1 MKHIILIPVCIL
13 SAVVLAGCS
22 KEENLSEQ
30 VKTSTTTFQAV
41 IESGATKTVLGNG
54 DSDTESHPVLWTSGD
69 AIGITSASAS
79 GFGRYEYRGTEDT
92 EFAEFSGDPIQGELF
107 YAVYPYSGDA
117 VMSGSVLTLELPS
130 VQEYAEAS
138 FAPSSS
144 PMVAKSGSTDL
155 EFKNLCG
162 LLKLNLTGTAT
173 VRSVVFRSSGR
184 GVSGQ
189 ATVDM
194 NYESVPELVMSGDA
208 GTSVTLD
215 CGEGVALSGTV
226 PVPFYIV
233 LPAGTY
239 DEFSIEVIT
248 ADGKVMTKSNSGLV
262 INRSMVRPTSDVE
275 FVPDEVLGDR
285 EALIAFYNATD
296 GPNWTDNTNWCS
308 DEPLDTWYGVTTD
321 SEGRVTEIALSDNG
335 LSGDAG
341 NTLAP
346 LSKLTYLSCYSNSLI
361 GLDLSANTA
370 LTLLDCSNNNL
381 SDLDLSNNIALT
393 SLYCGSNS
401 LNDLDLS
408 ANTALTLLWCYINNL
423 SELDLSANTALTYLS
438 CYNNNLSEL
447 DLSGNT
453 ALTSLSCYN
462 NNLSELDLSGN
473 VALTYLY
480 CSSNNLSELDL
491 SNNTALTYLRCYG
504 NNLSELDLSGNVA
517 LTYLYCSSNNLSEL
531 DLSAN
536 TALTLLYCSD
546 NNLSDLDLSGNVAL
560 TDLRC
565 SNNSLSG
572 LDLSNNT
579 ALTTLWCDNNNLS
592 ALDLSNNTALT
603 SLYCYGNNMT
613 VLDIRN
619 NVNLGEYVW
628 VGCQTDADGNYEY
641 MYLYVTEAQ
650 LEQWNNT
657 WSGNGW
663 NEYVVVSTRENY
675 FDISPQSFE
684 VPASGGE
691 ITVNISTDQ
700 DYTLDIVNPEWI
712 TMVSGEGVKI
722 GELVFKV
729 AENPDAAE
737 RTGMIQFCA
746 GANCYNVTVTQAG
759 GDGNDPSG
767 DNEGFGNDDEYDL

>member
-1 MKHIILIPVCIL
+1 MWAMMTDMNCNKNTEAMKHIILIPVCIL
-13 SAVVLAGCS
+13 SAALLAGCS
-22 KEENLSEQ
+22 KEENIPEQ
-30 VKTSTTTFQAV
+30 NIPAATFQAV
-41 IESGATKTVLGNG
+41 TESGGTKTFLENG
-54 DSDTESHPVLWTSGD
+54 DSETESHPVLWTPGD
-69 AIGITSASAS
+69 AIGITSASA
-79 GFGRYEYRGTEDT
+79 FGRYEYNGTENTAVADF
-92 EFAEFSGDPIQGELF
+92 EGDPVEGDSF
-107 YAVYPYSGDA
+107 YAVYPYSGEA
-117 VMSGSVLTLELPS
+117 SLSGGVLSLELPS
-130 VQEYAEAS
+130 VQEYTPLS
-138 FAPSSS
+138 FAPASF
-144 PMVAKSGSTDL
+144 PMVARSESTYL

-162 LLKLNLTGTAT
+162 LLKLNLTGTET

-194 NYESVPELVMSGDA
+194 DYESVPELVMSDGA

-239 DEFSIEVIT
+239 DDFSIEVIS

-321 SEGRVTEIALSDNG
+321 SEGRVTGISLADNG

-341 NTLAP
+341 NTLAS
-346 LSKLTYLSCYSNSLI
+346 LGKLTYLDCSENSLI
-361 GLDLSANTA
+361 GLDLSGNTA
-370 LTLLDCSNNNL
+370 LFT
-381 SDLDLSNNIALT
+381 
-393 SLYCGSNS
+393 LYCSDNS
-401 LNDLDLS
+401 
-408 ANTALTLLWCYINNL
+408 L

-438 CYNNNLSEL
+438 CSDNSLSEL

-453 ALTSLSCYN
+453 ALTYLWCSNNSLIALDLSNNMELETLYCGNNIFSELELSYNTALTGLYCEN
-462 NNLSELDLSGN
+462 NNLSDLDLSYN
-473 VALTYLY
+473 TALAYLI
-480 CSSNNLSELDL
+480 CSNNSLNELDL
-491 SNNTALTYLRCYG
+491 SNNTALTYLHCYG
-504 NNLSELDLSGNVA
+504 NRL
-517 LTYLYCSSNNLSEL
+517 
-531 DLSAN
+531 
-536 TALTLLYCSD
+536 
-546 NNLSDLDLSGNVAL
+546 
-560 TDLRC
+560 
-565 SNNSLSG
+565 
-572 LDLSNNT
+572 
-579 ALTTLWCDNNNLS
+579 
-592 ALDLSNNTALT
+592 
-603 SLYCYGNNMT
+603 T

-619 NVNLGEYVW
+619 NVNLGENFW
-628 VGCQTDADGNYEY
+628 VGLQTDADGNNEY

-657 WSGNGW
+657 WSGLSL
-663 NEYVVVSTRENY
+663 NEYVVVSTQENY
-675 FDISPQSFE
+675 FDISPQSFN

-767 DNEGFGNDDEYDL
+767 GNEDFGNDDEFDL

>member
-13 SAVVLAGCS
+13 SAALLAGCS
-22 KEENLSEQ
+22 KEENIPEQ
-30 VKTSTTTFQAV
+30 NIPAATFQAV
-41 IESGATKTVLGNG
+41 TESGGTKTFLENG
-54 DSDTESHPVLWTSGD
+54 DSETESHPVLWMPGD
-69 AIGITSASAS
+69 AIGITSASA
-79 GFGRYEYRGTEDT
+79 FGRYEYNGTENTAVADF
-92 EFAEFSGDPIQGELF
+92 EGDPVEGDSF
-107 YAVYPYSGDA
+107 YAVYPYSGEA
-117 VMSGSVLTLELPS
+117 SLSGGVLSLELPS
-130 VQEYAEAS
+130 VQEYTPLS
-138 FAPSSS
+138 FAPASF
-144 PMVAKSGSTDL
+144 PMVARSESTYL

-194 NYESVPELVMSGDA
+194 DYESVPELVMSDGA

-239 DEFSIEVIT
+239 DDFSIEVIT

-308 DEPLDTWYGVTTD
+308 DEPLDMWYGVTTD
-321 SEGRVTEIALSDNG
+321 SEGRVTGISLADNG

-341 NTLAP
+341 NTLAS
-346 LSKLTYLSCYSNSLI
+346 LGKLTYLDCSENSLI
-361 GLDLSANTA
+361 GLDLSGNTA
-370 LTLLDCSNNNL
+370 LFT
-381 SDLDLSNNIALT
+381 
-393 SLYCGSNS
+393 LYCSDNS
-401 LNDLDLS
+401 
-408 ANTALTLLWCYINNL
+408 L

-438 CYNNNLSEL
+438 CSDNSLSEL

-453 ALTSLSCYN
+453 ALTYLWCSNNSLIALDLSNNMELETLYCGNNIFSELELSYNTALTGLYCEN
-462 NNLSELDLSGN
+462 NNLSDLDLSYN
-473 VALTYLY
+473 TALAYLI
-480 CSSNNLSELDL
+480 CSNNSLNELDL
-491 SNNTALTYLRCYG
+491 SNNTALTYLHCYG
-504 NNLSELDLSGNVA
+504 NRL
-517 LTYLYCSSNNLSEL
+517 
-531 DLSAN
+531 
-536 TALTLLYCSD
+536 
-546 NNLSDLDLSGNVAL
+546 
-560 TDLRC
+560 
-565 SNNSLSG
+565 
-572 LDLSNNT
+572 
-579 ALTTLWCDNNNLS
+579 
-592 ALDLSNNTALT
+592 
-603 SLYCYGNNMT
+603 T

-619 NVNLGEYVW
+619 NVNLGENFW
-628 VGCQTDADGNYEY
+628 VGLQTDADGNNEY

-657 WSGNGW
+657 WSGLSW
-663 NEYVVVSTRENY
+663 NEYVVVSTQENY
-675 FDISPQSFE
+675 FDISPQSFN

-700 DYTLDIVNPEWI
+700 DYTVDIVNPEWI
-712 TMVSGEGVKI
+712 TMVSGEGVKQ

-767 DNEGFGNDDEYDL
+767 GNEDFGNDDEFDL

>member
-1 MKHIILIPVCIL
+1 MWAMMTDMNCNKNTEAMKHIILIPVCIL
-13 SAVVLAGCS
+13 SAALLAGCS
-22 KEENLSEQ
+22 KEENIPEQ
-30 VKTSTTTFQAV
+30 NIPAATFQAV
-41 IESGATKTVLGNG
+41 TESGGTKTFLENG
-54 DSDTESHPVLWTSGD
+54 DSETESHPVLWTPGD
-69 AIGITSASAS
+69 AIGITSASA
-79 GFGRYEYRGTEDT
+79 FGRYEYNGTENTAVADF
-92 EFAEFSGDPIQGELF
+92 EGDPVEGDSF
-107 YAVYPYSGDA
+107 YAVYPYSGEA
-117 VMSGSVLTLELPS
+117 SLSGGVLSLELPS
-130 VQEYAEAS
+130 VQEYTPLS
-138 FAPSSS
+138 FAPASF
-144 PMVAKSGSTDL
+144 PMVARSESTYL

-162 LLKLNLTGTAT
+162 LLKLNLTGTET

-194 NYESVPELVMSGDA
+194 DYESVPELVMSDGA

-239 DEFSIEVIT
+239 DDFSIEVIS

-321 SEGRVTEIALSDNG
+321 SEGRVTGISLADNG

-341 NTLAP
+341 NTLAS
-346 LSKLTYLSCYSNSLI
+346 LGKLTYLDCSENSLI
-361 GLDLSANTA
+361 GLDLSGNTA
-370 LTLLDCSNNNL
+370 LFT
-381 SDLDLSNNIALT
+381 
-393 SLYCGSNS
+393 LYCSDNS
-401 LNDLDLS
+401 
-408 ANTALTLLWCYINNL
+408 L

-438 CYNNNLSEL
+438 CSDNSLSEL

-453 ALTSLSCYN
+453 ALTYLWCSNNSLIALDLSNNMELETLYCGNNIFSELELSYNTALTGLYCEN
-462 NNLSELDLSGN
+462 NNLSDLDLSYN
-473 VALTYLY
+473 TALAYLI
-480 CSSNNLSELDL
+480 CSNNSLNELDL
-491 SNNTALTYLRCYG
+491 SNNTALTYLHCYG
-504 NNLSELDLSGNVA
+504 NRL
-517 LTYLYCSSNNLSEL
+517 
-531 DLSAN
+531 
-536 TALTLLYCSD
+536 
-546 NNLSDLDLSGNVAL
+546 
-560 TDLRC
+560 
-565 SNNSLSG
+565 
-572 LDLSNNT
+572 
-579 ALTTLWCDNNNLS
+579 
-592 ALDLSNNTALT
+592 
-603 SLYCYGNNMT
+603 T

-619 NVNLGEYVW
+619 NVNLGENFW
-628 VGCQTDADGNYEY
+628 VGLQTDADGNNEY

-657 WSGNGW
+657 WSGLSL
-663 NEYVVVSTRENY
+663 NEYVVVSTQENY
-675 FDISPQSFE
+675 FDISPQSFN

>member
-1 MKHIILIPVCIL
+1 MWAMMTDMNCNKNTEAMKHIILIPVCIL
-13 SAVVLAGCS
+13 SAALLAGCS
-22 KEENLSEQ
+22 KEENIPEQ
-30 VKTSTTTFQAV
+30 NIPAATFQAV
-41 IESGATKTVLGNG
+41 TESGGTKTFLENG
-54 DSDTESHPVLWTSGD
+54 DSETESHPVLWTPGD
-69 AIGITSASAS
+69 AIGITSASA
-79 GFGRYEYRGTEDT
+79 FGRYEYNGTENTAVADF
-92 EFAEFSGDPIQGELF
+92 EGDPVEGDSF
-107 YAVYPYSGDA
+107 YAVYPYSGEA
-117 VMSGSVLTLELPS
+117 SLSGGVLSLELPS
-130 VQEYAEAS
+130 VQEYTPLS
-138 FAPSSS
+138 FAPASF
-144 PMVAKSGSTDL
+144 PMVARSESTYL

-162 LLKLNLTGTAT
+162 LLKLNLTGTET

-239 DEFSIEVIT
+239 DDFSIEVIS

-321 SEGRVTEIALSDNG
+321 SEGRVTGISLADNG

-341 NTLAP
+341 NTLAS
-346 LSKLTYLSCYSNSLI
+346 LGKLTYLDCSENSLI
-361 GLDLSANTA
+361 GLDLSGNTA
-370 LTLLDCSNNNL
+370 LFT
-381 SDLDLSNNIALT
+381 
-393 SLYCGSNS
+393 LYCSDNS
-401 LNDLDLS
+401 
-408 ANTALTLLWCYINNL
+408 L

-438 CYNNNLSEL
+438 CSDNSLSEL

-453 ALTSLSCYN
+453 ALTYLWCSNNSLIALDLSNNMELETLYCGNNIFSELELSYNTALTGLYCEN
-462 NNLSELDLSGN
+462 NNLSDLDLSYN
-473 VALTYLY
+473 TALAYLI
-480 CSSNNLSELDL
+480 CSNNSLNELDL
-491 SNNTALTYLRCYG
+491 SNNTALTYLHCYG
-504 NNLSELDLSGNVA
+504 NRL
-517 LTYLYCSSNNLSEL
+517 
-531 DLSAN
+531 
-536 TALTLLYCSD
+536 
-546 NNLSDLDLSGNVAL
+546 
-560 TDLRC
+560 
-565 SNNSLSG
+565 
-572 LDLSNNT
+572 
-579 ALTTLWCDNNNLS
+579 
-592 ALDLSNNTALT
+592 
-603 SLYCYGNNMT
+603 T

-619 NVNLGEYVW
+619 NVNLGENFW
-628 VGCQTDADGNYEY
+628 VGLQTDADGNNEY

-657 WSGNGW
+657 WSGLSL
-663 NEYVVVSTRENY
+663 NEYVVVSTQENY
-675 FDISPQSFE
+675 FDISPQSFN

>member
-13 SAVVLAGCS
+13 SAALLAGCS
-22 KEENLSEQ
+22 KEENIPEQ
-30 VKTSTTTFQAV
+30 NIPAATFQAV
-41 IESGATKTVLGNG
+41 AESGGTKTFLENG
-54 DSDTESHPVLWTSGD
+54 DSETESHPVLWMPGD
-69 AIGITSASAS
+69 AIGITSASA
-79 GFGRYEYRGTEDT
+79 FGRYEYNGTENTAVADF
-92 EFAEFSGDPIQGELF
+92 EGDPVEGDSF
-107 YAVYPYSGDA
+107 YAVYPYSGEA
-117 VMSGSVLTLELPS
+117 SLSGGVLSLELPS
-130 VQEYAEAS
+130 VQEYTPLS
-138 FAPSSS
+138 FAPASF
-144 PMVAKSGSTDL
+144 PMVARSESTYL

-194 NYESVPELVMSGDA
+194 DYESVPELVMSGDA

-239 DEFSIEVIT
+239 DDFSIEVIS

-321 SEGRVTEIALSDNG
+321 HEGRVTGIALDGNS

-370 LTLLDCSNNNL
+370 LTYLYCSSNSL
-381 SDLDLSNNIALT
+381 SVLDLSNN
-393 SLYCGSNS
+393 
-401 LNDLDLS
+401 
-408 ANTALTLLWCYINNL
+408 TALTTLSCSNNNL
-423 SELDLSANTALTYLS
+423 SELDLSANTALTTLS
-438 CYNNNLSEL
+438 CSNNNLSGL
-447 DLSGNT
+447 DLSNNT
-453 ALTSLSCYN
+453 VLTSLSCYN
-462 NNLSELDLSGN
+462 NNLSG
-473 VALTYLY
+473 
-480 CSSNNLSELDL
+480 LDL
-491 SNNTALTYLRCYG
+491 SNNTVLTS
-504 NNLSELDLSGNVA
+504 LSCG
-517 LTYLYCSSNNLSEL
+517 
-531 DLSAN
+531 
-536 TALTLLYCSD
+536 D
-546 NNLSDLDLSGNVAL
+546 NNLSDLDLS
-560 TDLRC
+560 
-565 SNNSLSG
+565 
-572 LDLSNNT
+572 NNT
-579 ALTTLWCDNNNLS
+579 V
-592 ALDLSNNTALT
+592 LT
-603 SLYCYGNNMT
+603 SLYCYSNNLT
-613 VLDIRN
+613 ALDIRN
-619 NVNLGEYVW
+619 NVGLESIS
-628 VGCQTDADGNYEY
+628 VGYQTDADGNYEY

-650 LEQWNNT
+650 LEQWNNK
-657 WSGNGW
+657 WIGDGW

-684 VPASGGE
+684 VPAAGGE

-712 TMVSGEGVKI
+712 TLVSGEGVKI

-729 AENPDAAE
+729 AENPDVAE

-746 GANCYNVTVTQAG
+746 GANCYVVEVRQEDMEDVG
-759 GDGNDPSG
+759 GGNED
-767 DNEGFGNDDEYDL
+767 FGNDDRHEW